1 MWLLVAMSAAIVNTT
16 LKSLLSSIG
25 FIEIYPI
32 PYLDDN
38 NAYLI
43 VNSRTKRGV
52 VVDPIH
58 HNILLVSDISL
69 RLLISFIHV
78 LHYRKLWRIMMSH

>member
-1 MWLLVAMSAAIVNTT
+1 MSAAIVNTT

-25 FIEIYPI
+25 FIKIYPI

-38 NAYLI
+38 YAYLI

-52 VVDPIH
+52 VVDPAH
-58 HNILLVSDISL
+58 HNILLVSDNYFL
-69 RLLISFIHV
+69 EFINFIYTCIT
-78 LHYRKLWRIMMSH
+78 L

>member
-1 MWLLVAMSAAIVNTT
+1 MQKSALWLLVAMSAAIVNTT

-38 NAYLI
+38 YAYLI

-52 VVDPIH
+52 VVDPAH
-58 HNILLVSDISL
+58 HGILLVSDNYFL
-69 RLLISFIHV
+69 EFINIIYTCIT
-78 LHYRKLWRIMMSH
+78 L